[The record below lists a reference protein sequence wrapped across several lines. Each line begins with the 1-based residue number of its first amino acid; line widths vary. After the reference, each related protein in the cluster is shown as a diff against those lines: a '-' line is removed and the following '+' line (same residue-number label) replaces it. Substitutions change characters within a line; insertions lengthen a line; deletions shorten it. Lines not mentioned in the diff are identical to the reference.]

1 MPFLL
6 TSESVSEGH
15 PDKVADQISD
25 AILDAILKQDK
36 NARVAAETVVARG
49 LILLSGEITTFADV
63 DYCSVVRNT
72 LKRIGYT
79 EDDYGFSYDTYPIL
93 VNYNKQ
99 SLDIARGIRGRG
111 DSDIDEGAGDQ
122 GIVFGY
128 ACDETDALMPASIYY
143 SHCLMKKHSSVR
155 RSGTLQW
162 LKSDAKT
169 QLTIRYDEKNGNPI
183 AFDTIVFSTQH
194 NEFVKDSEIRDGV
207 IEEIIK
213 PTLPE
218 YMVDE
223 NTKFLINPAGRF
235 VIGGPIADTGLT
247 GRKIVV
253 DTYGCA
259 SPHGGGAFS
268 GKDPSKIDRSGA
280 YFARYI
286 AKNIVSSKLV
296 RKCQVQIA
304 YAIGV
309 AEPVSININTFG
321 ESNVDER
328 VLERVVQQNFDLKP
342 RTIIDVLDLLQPIYE
357 KTAVYGHFGREDED
371 FKWENTDKTYLFK

>member
-15 PDKVADQISD
+15 PDKAADQISD

-36 NARVAAETVVARG
+36 NARVAAETVVMRG
-49 LILLSGEITTFADV
+49 LVLLSGEITTFADV
-63 DYCSVVRNT
+63 DYCGVVRNT

-79 EDDYGFSYDTYPIL
+79 AGDCGFSSDTYPIL

-99 SLDIARGIRGRG
+99 SVDIAHGIQCKN
-111 DSDIDEGAGDQ
+111 DSGEGAGDQ

-128 ACDETDALMPASIYY
+128 ACDETSVLMPASIYY
-143 SHCLMKKHSSVR
+143 AHCLMKKHASVR
-155 RSGTLQW
+155 KNGMLQW
-162 LKSDAKT
+162 LRPDAKT
-169 QLTIRYDEKNGNPI
+169 QLTVRYDEESGKPI
-183 AFDTIVFSTQH
+183 AFDTVIFSTQH
-194 NEFVKDSEIRDGV
+194 DESVRDSAIKHGV
-207 IEEIIK
+207 IEEIIR
-213 PTLPE
+213 PVLPAH
-218 YMVDE
+218 MIDG

-286 AKNIVSSKLV
+286 AKNIVASKLV
-296 RKCQVQIA
+296 KKCQVQIA

-309 AEPVSININTFG
+309 AAPVSININTFG
-321 ESNVDER
+321 VDGISDR
-328 VLERVVQQNFDLKP
+328 ALEKIVQQHFDLRP
-342 RTIIDVLDLLQPIYE
+342 RAIIKELNLLQPIYE
-357 KTAVYGHFGREDED
+357 KTAVYGHFGREDES
-371 FKWENTDKTYLFK
+371 FKWEDTDKVHLFK